1 MHFAVDIFFFVVVVV
16 VVVVV
21 AAFASVSRLVAPI
34 RFHSYTSLDGQRAE
48 QVKLLSARFNQIVIY
63 SCNVRRLETKD
74 HSTVVDG
81 PHLATYYKLS
91 GFSCYR

>member
-1 MHFAVDIFFFVVVVV
+1 MHFAVDIFFVVVFVV

-34 RFHSYTSLDGQRAE
+34 RFHFYTSLDSQRAE
-48 QVKLLSARFNQIVIY
+48 QVKLLSARFNQITIY
-63 SCNVRRLETKD
+63 LCNLRRLETKD
-74 HSTVVDG
+74 HSTVVEG
-81 PHLATYYKLS
+81 PHLATSYKLS

>member
-1 MHFAVDIFFFVVVVV
+1 MYFAVDIFLVVVFVF
-16 VVVVV
+16 V

-34 RFHSYTSLDGQRAE
+34 RFHFYTSLDSQRAE

-63 SCNVRRLETKD
+63 LCNLRKLETKD

-81 PHLATYYKLS
+81 PHLATSYKLS

>member
-1 MHFAVDIFFFVVVVV
+1 MHFAVDIFLVVVF
-16 VVVVV
+16 VVV

-34 RFHSYTSLDGQRAE
+34 RFHFYTSLDSQRAE

-63 SCNVRRLETKD
+63 LCNLRKLETKD
-74 HSTVVDG
+74 HSTVVEG
-81 PHLATYYKLS
+81 PYLATSYKLN